1 MHSLHI
7 NRFYSLFSSF
17 LWYKSLALGV
27 LMVVSVAGHGQI
39 WRWAYPVENLQI
51 ADYAQDAEGNMAVFG
66 EISSN
71 SVRLGD
77 TTVYSHDLANFQRG
91 YFIAKLSVD
100 GKVLWHDFLVWS
112 GPNNTGIIH
121 TNLGGVSMD
130 HEGNVIICGPK
141 PETITWS
148 GGHSTNAFGLS
159 SSFVMKYDSNG
170 AVAWFKELNKNGE
183 LNFEIKGIR
192 IDQSGNIFLGLLHN
206 SNHVFEDD
214 TLAGTFSITKLNP
227 AGGYEWGRGFQ
238 PKSRSIF
245 GYEPIL
251 VFEVTPS
258 GNVYVLAT
266 LNEVDTLFVGNFAI
280 PSSFSDPNKLPGFES
295 YLTTLSTSGQAL
307 NAIRVLSDSQVTI
320 YPQLQTYA
328 SATDINENFLL
339 LIRPP
344 RSYSIRV
351 LGSSTPQP
359 PQGYIDSYMV
369 LSIDLNLNLNW
380 TTSFYTGY
388 YNASNL
394 GKITMSSNNSGEV
407 YVGVRPYFTFNM
419 VNQIQAGHLS
429 LSGTGDGVYLKLSPA
444 GLPTTLSFEKTS
456 FSKDITQ
463 GIVCTGGNVNNWFPG
478 FSLGGISL
486 PPFSTNNPGYL
497 GQFVD
502 TDLATPSFM
511 MKAEGFVFQEDSIPC
526 SEKKP
531 LTGWPVEFTSTNGT
545 TYSAFTDD
553 SGKYQAFLPTGTYNF
568 SVKTPPSRSYQALPG
583 CNASL
588 SGLNL
593 LDGGNDTL
601 IGRHGV
607 IVLPCRHME
616 VKIGST
622 ARRYCLPTT
631 TRVTYCNKGIL
642 PIPQARVYVRMDS
655 LMEVLSTSIPYTDS
669 AGIMIFAVGN
679 LAPDQCGEIVIV
691 DKVMCGDINEIMGAP
706 VCTEAWGYPANDCE
720 TPNPN
725 WNGASIKTEAL
736 CLQGGIAVLRIVNT
750 SNVPM
755 TDSSEYRI
763 FIDSQLVYV
772 GPFLLGA
779 FDTLAFQGPGLG
791 QMLRIEADQPA
802 FHPGPAY
809 QTATVENCNGSI
821 TYKAP
826 QALLLNYAQ
835 HDPYA
840 QPDRAVECMQVT
852 GSYDPNDKLASPKG
866 VTAQGLIRKGQW
878 IDYKIRFQNTGT
890 DTAFTVR
897 LIDTLDT
904 RLEITSLE
912 FGAASHPSTWSL
924 INQDPPVFEAVFSN
938 ILLPDSNVNEPASH
952 GFLNFLMK
960 THADLPEGAE
970 IRNFA
975 DIYFDF
981 NPPIRTNTVLHTISE
996 FRPVPDTA
1004 RLKPCTP
1011 QSIAYPLYSDT
1022 ALCHD
1027 QLAAFFEN
1035 VPSSAVVR
1043 FQVWENNAWGP
1054 YLDVAEMRGLNPA
1067 TYAIRQSVFACEA
1080 PQTHT
1085 FTLTLY
1091 AVPAA
1096 PLLQMEDDILKVSSP
1111 VEGEISWFAADTLL
1125 PLSGRENAPLKAGTY
1140 KVRITSEQ
1148 GCVSDFSEEVF
1159 FTPPP
1164 VKGFKLSGGPN
1175 PSLDTYVLSIQAES
1189 PATTRLFFCDLTG
1202 KVVSPTYSLTDTPE
1216 PQTLELPVKGLAEGV
1231 YFLRIDDGKNKVSV
1245 KVMVLK

>member
-1 MHSLHI
+1 M
-7 NRFYSLFSSF
+7 
-17 LWYKSLALGV
+17 
-27 LMVVSVAGHGQI
+27 
-39 WRWAYPVENLQI
+39 
-51 ADYAQDAEGNMAVFG
+51 
-66 EISSN
+66 
-71 SVRLGD
+71 
-77 TTVYSHDLANFQRG
+77 
-91 YFIAKLSVD
+91 
-100 GKVLWHDFLVWS
+100 
-112 GPNNTGIIH
+112 
-121 TNLGGVSMD
+121 
-130 HEGNVIICGPK
+130 
-141 PETITWS
+141 
-148 GGHSTNAFGLS
+148 
-159 SSFVMKYDSNG
+159 
-170 AVAWFKELNKNGE
+170 
-183 LNFEIKGIR
+183 LNFEITT
-192 IDQSGNIFLGLLHN
+192 SG
-206 SNHVFEDD
+206 
-214 TLAGTFSITKLNP
+214 K
-227 AGGYEWGRGFQ
+227 
-238 PKSRSIF
+238 
-245 GYEPIL
+245 
-251 VFEVTPS
+251 
-258 GNVYVLAT
+258 VYVIAS
-266 LNEVDTLFVGNFAI
+266 LNSVDTLFAGDYAI
-280 PSSFSDPNKLPGFES
+280 PSSFSGPNRLPGSEFF
-295 YLTTLSTSGQAL
+295 LILLSSNGEVKDAVIAMPENPNIHTSLAG
-307 NAIRVLSDSQVTI
+307 IH
-320 YPQLQTYA
+320 
-328 SATDINENFLL
+328 ATSTDVNENFLL
-339 LIRPP
+339 
-344 RSYSIRV
+344 
-351 LGSSTPQP
+351 
-359 PQGYIDSYMV
+359 V
-369 LSIDLNLNLNW
+369 LSNTSYLPNQFLGTSLPLTPSGYYENYVVVNVNQQLTLNW
-380 TTSFYTGY
+380 LSPFFTGSNFNS
-388 YNASNL
+388 NANNL
-394 GKITMSSNNSGEV
+394 TISSNNLGEV
-407 YVGVRPYFTFNM
+407 YVGVRPYFPANT
-419 VNQIQAGHLS
+419 VSQVKAGNLS
-429 LSGTGDGVYLKLSPA
+429 LSSRGNGMYLKISSIGFPLALSY
-444 GLPTTLSFEKTS
+444 EKTS
-456 FSKDITQ
+456 FSRNITQ
-463 GIVCTGGNVNNWFPG
+463 GIVCTGGSVMYGLPG
-478 FSLGGISL
+478 FSLGGINL
-486 PPFSTNNPGYL
+486 PNFTGNIPGYL

-502 TDLATPSFM
+502 TDLIIPSFM

-588 SGLNL
+588 TGLNL

-616 VKIGST
+616 VKVGST
-622 ARRYCLPTT
+622 ARRYCLPTV
-631 TRVTYCNKGIL
+631 TRVSYCNYGSL
-642 PIPQARVYVRMDS
+642 PNPQARVYVRMDS
-655 LMEVLSTSIPYTDS
+655 LMEVLNTSIPYTDS
-669 AGIMIFAVGN
+669 AGIMIFEVGT
-679 LAPDQCGEIVIV
+679 LAPDQCGEIIIE
-691 DKVMCGDINEIMGAP
+691 DKVKCGDIGEIMGAP

-736 CLQGGIAVLRIVNT
+736 CLEGGIAVLRIVNT

-791 QMLRIEADQPA
+791 QMLRIEANQPA

-912 FGAASHPSTWSL
+912 FGAASHPYTWSL

-952 GFLNFLMK
+952 GFLNFLIK

-996 FRPVPDTA
+996 FRPVPDTS

-1043 FQVWENNAWGP
+1043 FQVWT
-1054 YLDVAEMRGLNPA
+1054 RGWCWYPSA
-1067 TYAIRQSVFACEA
+1067 VIIRWKC
-1080 PQTHT
+1080 
-1085 FTLTLY
+1085 
-1091 AVPAA
+1091 
-1096 PLLQMEDDILKVSSP
+1096 
-1111 VEGEISWFAADTLL
+1111 
-1125 PLSGRENAPLKAGTY
+1125 AG
-1140 KVRITSEQ
+1140 
-1148 GCVSDFSEEVF
+1148 
-1159 FTPPP
+1159 
-1164 VKGFKLSGGPN
+1164 
-1175 PSLDTYVLSIQAES
+1175 
-1189 PATTRLFFCDLTG
+1189 G
-1202 KVVSPTYSLTDTPE
+1202 KFPSPTS
-1216 PQTLELPVKGLAEGV
+1216 
-1231 YFLRIDDGKNKVSV
+1231 
-1245 KVMVLK
+1245 